1 MVGVKLSIIKRGW
14 AAALWIN
21 NLFVETRQ
29 LTGFRKLI
37 KLSFGAAFNLERIK
51 CKKLMELLEILRK
64 FKCSNTWERGVMS

>member
-29 LTGFRKLI
+29 LTGFRKVI
-37 KLSFGAAFNLERIK
+37 KLSFREAFNLDKIK
-51 CKKLMELLEILRK
+51 YNKNDGPDWNNPPL
-64 FKCSNTWERGVMS
+64 